1 MGISI
6 ETLTLGAS
14 PAEIREIRPDMAL
27 RDMRVHSKRT
37 LLETLLQKADGSL
50 LDDELGDLFDMTV
63 KRQITRVRYNGGEVL
78 LLEVERWILSDG
90 EKARALGNLAYSFS
104 KQGTLRFLSPE
115 LDVPCP
121 AVGRLFEIWQE
132 QFHIDAKLIPWS
144 YLGYLESG
152 QTTLDEVLGIS
163 SNGNSQPVKPVEPK
177 PSDTGV
183 PANIKTVRIFLASSA
198 ELREDRDAFDLYF
211 RQQNDQLRKQGL
223 YLEIVR
229 WENFLDAMSSTRLQ
243 DEYNQAILRCDI
255 FVSLFMTKTGKYTE
269 EEFDLAFETFKA
281 TGKPLV
287 YTFFKKFTISP
298 DASLREDLVSLWDFQ
313 KKLVDQHKHFYT
325 EYDSI
330 ESLKRQFK
338 DQLEKLRI
346 EHRL

>member
-14 PAEIREIRPDMAL
+14 PAEIREIKPDMAL
-27 RDMRVHSKRT
+27 RDMRLHSKRA
-37 LLETLLQKADGSL
+37 LLETLLQKVDGTL
-50 LDDELGDLFDMTV
+50 LDDELGDLFDRQI
-63 KRQITRVRYNGGEVL
+63 KRQITRTRVNGCEVL

-104 KQGTLRFLSPE
+104 KQGTLRFISPE

-132 QFHIDAKLIPWS
+132 QFQIDAKLIPWS

-152 QTTLDEVLGIS
+152 QTTLEELLGIS
-163 SNGNSQPVKPVEPK
+163 ISSGRSPVKPDQPDASEYR
-177 PSDTGV
+177 G
-183 PANIKTVRIFLASSA
+183 PADIKTVRIFLASSA

-243 DEYNQAILRCDI
+243 DEYNKAILSCDI

-269 EEFDLAFETFKA
+269 EEFDLAFKTFQA
-281 TGKPLV
+281 TGKPQV
-287 YTFFKKFTISP
+287 YTYFKKSTVSTS
-298 DASLREDLVSLWDFQ
+298 ASHRDDLLSLWDFQ
-313 KKLVDQHKHFYT
+313 KKLVEKHQHFFS

-330 ESLKRQFK
+330 EGLKRQFK
-338 DQLEKLRI
+338 DQLEKLRA
-346 EHRL
+346 ENRL